1 MHVCA
6 FFLSFSFF
14 LKIEFPASRKTSA
27 ILNYKHST
35 LTNNATPFHSLLQA
49 QKQHC
54 FSAAESSR
62 AYNKTSK
69 TAAAPKIHAN
79 TISKN
84 CEAWKPRKIE
94 QRLLT

>member
-1 MHVCA
+1 MCVL

-27 ILNYKHST
+27 ILNHKQST
-35 LTNNATPFHSLLQA
+35 LTNNATPFHSLLQT

-54 FSAAESSR
+54 GPAAESSR

-69 TAAAPKIHAN
+69 TAAAPKNHAN
-79 TISKN
+79 IMLKKGEVWRGRKN
-84 CEAWKPRKIE
+84 EP
-94 QRLLT
+94 T